1 MNRKIQ
7 AKVRA
12 GICCILSFFISMFS
26 FLLVCVII
34 FQSTALNEDFFLKH
48 LSDTDFYAKLTEEIK
63 QDFISYGSASG
74 VDASH
79 FDYVFSEII
88 PSTQIQQDVQTS
100 VHQVF
105 TGTVEPLGTSYLS
118 ENLEQ
123 SFFQYAQEHGQEISD
138 QEAVSYLV
146 KTCMDT
152 YSDYVTLPYAAQ
164 ISNVILQYSSPIQ
177 LLSFGLFCVILLL
190 AVFLF
195 LINRW
200 KHRAI
205 RFYLYALSGTGLMT
219 LAIPIAALLSN
230 KIDKI
235 SLASPAFYDFAVSYL
250 HGMVFTFF
258 LGSLCIAIFVLI
270 LSFLYVHLR
279 QRAKKAGAD

>member
-1 MNRKIQ
+1 MNRKAQ
-7 AKVRA
+7 TRVRT
-12 GICCILSFFISMFS
+12 GVCCILSFFISMFS
-26 FLLVCVII
+26 FLLVCVVI
-34 FQSTALNEDFFLKH
+34 FQSTVLNEGFFLKH

-88 PSTQIQQDVQTS
+88 PSTQTQQDVENS

-105 TGTVEPLGTSYLS
+105 SGTVQPLDTSYIA

-123 SFFQYAQEHGQEISD
+123 SFFQYAQEHGKEISD

-146 KTCMDT
+146 ETCMDT
-152 YSDYVTLPYAAQ
+152 YSDYVNLPYASQ
-164 ISNVILQYSSPIQ
+164 ISNLILQYSSPVQ
-177 LLSFGLFCVILLL
+177 LLSFGLFALILIL

-195 LINRW
+195 VINRW

-205 RFYLYALSGTGLMT
+205 RFYIYALSGTGLMT
-219 LAIPIAALLSN
+219 LAVPVAALLTN

-250 HGMVFTFF
+250 HGMVYTFF
-258 LGSLCIAIFVLI
+258 LGFLCISIFVLI
-270 LSFLYVHLR
+270 FSFLYVHLR
-279 QRAKKAGAD
+279 EKAKRTGAD